1 MKCPGTWFRRY
12 WTTILPILNQ
22 SLIDYNNTT
31 GTYTQYTMCKWLY
44 LIYIN
49 FVLSRRSV
57 IWYFLGR
64 CWSPRSAS
72 KLSSTNSRKR
82 GGFGRRTAVG
92 KHPPPMLCRRCGP
105 QPKNFRVTFP
115 RMYLIM
121 QILHIKMAP
130 ESLQPITS
138 LAVLWK
144 LWVLGTGDDWHLII
158 FVQLPMPVF
167 TYAIFTSKFR
177 RECGANFEG

>member
-12 WTTILPILNQ
+12 STAILPILNQ

-72 KLSSTNSRKR
+72 KLWVLQTHANAGDLVGGQRSGSTLLQCYA
-82 GGFGRRTAVG
+82 GDA
-92 KHPPPMLCRRCGP
+92 GP
-105 QPKNFRVTFP
+105 NPKTSESLSLARVTFR

-121 QILHIKMAP
+121 QILHIEMAP
-130 ESLQPITS
+130 VSLQPITS

-144 LWVLGTGDDWHLII
+144 LWVLGTDDDWHLII
-158 FVQLPMPVF
+158 FV
-167 TYAIFTSKFR
+167 
-177 RECGANFEG
+177 